1 MLIKEI
7 KSKLSQISLMSSRI
21 QATSKEQILSKFQ
34 KINKLAKL
42 LLICFLRNKCL
53 DKIEKSPTTQKHQCK
68 EDSIPSSLEHVGL
81 QSFVKPKF
89 AKPSI
94 SNQVSKRKR
103 TLGPSLL
110 SKQRILLLISQA
122 HGN

>member
-81 QSFVKPKF
+81 QSFCQTQICKTIHI
-89 AKPSI
+89 KPSF
-94 SNQVSKRKR
+94 KKKEDFGTFF
-103 TLGPSLL
+103 TL
-110 SKQRILLLISQA
+110 
-122 HGN
+122 